1 MRAGQRG
8 KSLHAGR
15 RPQRSNLARIQ
26 VGRDCQH
33 QLFLVPGMQGGRMYE
48 LAFELICAFI
58 VGWLIV
64 EIIAYW
70 TQDID

>member
-1 MRAGQRG
+1 
-8 KSLHAGR
+8 
-15 RPQRSNLARIQ
+15 
-26 VGRDCQH
+26 
-33 QLFLVPGMQGGRMYE
+33 MYE